1 MHSLR
6 NLWNGHKSLAAAF
19 LGYYVLGCIATNVV
33 VGGISGVFNFIVFGA
48 RLISSSVA
56 AILFAAY
63 CFVATVGVWRSA
75 SRYKGAQILPAFIKV
90 VVIIMTPVFIVTTIT
105 MIDPRFPVGWWSGD

>member
-6 NLWNGHKSLAAAF
+6 NLWNGRKSLAVAF
-19 LGYYVLGCIATNVV
+19 LGYYVVGCIATNVV
-33 VGGISGVFNFIVFGA
+33 VGGVSDVLDFIVFGA
-48 RLISSSVA
+48 RLISSGVT
-56 AILFAAY
+56 AILFTAY
-63 CFVATVGVWRSA
+63 CFVATVGAWRSA
-75 SRYKGAQILPAFIKV
+75 SRYKGAQILPAFVKV